1 MNKEL
6 AFGTLELTIRHGLQ
20 PDNPH
25 TLYHYLD
32 MVEER
37 LAAEN
42 TDKVKRAILKRVL
55 NTLLDTI
62 CDTSIS
68 FHWRYLCLDN
78 IYKPLNQ
85 VEKFD
90 CTDGQ
95 RAETRRFKYELSL
108 LGTYFL

>member
-1 MNKEL
+1 MNEAL

-32 MVEER
+32 VVEDR
-37 LAAEN
+37 LATEKNEN
-42 TDKVKRAILKRVL
+42 VKRAMLKRVL
-55 NTLLDTI
+55 HTLLDTI

-78 IYKPLNQ
+78 IYKPLNS
-85 VEKFD
+85 VEQYDK
-90 CTDGQ
+90 TEGQ
-95 RAETRRFKYELSL
+95 KAETRHFKYELSL